1 MSVLC
6 TEIQQIRTN
15 QTNIMKKYFPI
26 RIFSIRFG
34 YGWWWGTYFFFFGKH
49 ATAFAIMPMSAHHGS
64 CTYENGKAIEDGTTH
79 SWHPERQ
86 AEKKRMLNARITIER
101 IDIFNKTRTPCS

>member
-1 MSVLC
+1 
-6 TEIQQIRTN
+6 
-15 QTNIMKKYFPI
+15 MKKYFPI

-64 CTYENGKAIEDGTTH
+64 CTYENGKAIEDGDTL
-79 SWHPERQ
+79 SWSPERQ
-86 AEKKRMLNARITIER
+86 AEKEEMLNAGITIER
-101 IDIFNKTRTPCS
+101 IDL